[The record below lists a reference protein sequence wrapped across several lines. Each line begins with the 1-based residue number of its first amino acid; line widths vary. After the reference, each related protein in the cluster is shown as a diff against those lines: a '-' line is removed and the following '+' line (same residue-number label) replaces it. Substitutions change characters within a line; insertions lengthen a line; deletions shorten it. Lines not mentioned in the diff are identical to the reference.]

1 MNAIPYFQ
9 DIKIIIIFCDEV
21 NNINIV
27 EEITM
32 KKPKM
37 VADLLAVANV
47 CIEARGLSAAP

>member
-9 DIKIIIIFCDEV
+9 DIKIIIVFCDEV